1 MQEAVA
7 ATRCRRSG
15 TIKHLEI
22 DSCQMCFTVAAC
34 IATYVVREEMMMNRA
49 CPQPLGS
56 GRNCPPRQRSRFAA
70 VLVGALAL
78 STVAAPTH
86 AQEVPA
92 AIPADAPTDS
102 SIAGV
107 PAAPA
112 PPRVVMQNQSGALSI
127 I

>member
-1 MQEAVA
+1 
-7 ATRCRRSG
+7 
-15 TIKHLEI
+15 
-22 DSCQMCFTVAAC
+22 
-34 IATYVVREEMMMNRA
+34 MNRA
-49 CPQPLGS
+49 CPRPLDS
-56 GRNCPPRQRSRFAA
+56 DRNCPPRQRSRFAVA
-70 VLVGALAL
+70 LVGALAL

-92 AIPADAPTDS
+92 AIPAGAPTDS

-127 I
+127 IVLPDPAAPAPRGYDPALEEMAWPRIGTPGMPRGDIGQAQYR